1 MRKMKDSGIE
11 WIGDIPEDWIV
22 APLKKYLKSII
33 DYRGKTP
40 EKVPDGIFLVTARNI
55 KNGIID
61 YNLSQEYV
69 KETDY
74 EEIMHRGK
82 PDIGDV
88 LFTTEAPLGEVA
100 NVDRTDIALAQR
112 IIKFCPNDELN
123 PYFLKYWLLN
133 WGFQQFL
140 NTISTGSTAT
150 GIKASKLFMF
160 NVLITKKE
168 EQQNIVEYLDKKCA
182 SIDSIIDKE
191 QKLIEKLKE
200 YKQSLITETVT
211 KGLNPD
217 APMKDSGIEWIG
229 DIPEHW
235 EMTNV
240 SKLYNVI
247 LGKMLCTYPLSNED
261 TLENYLCA
269 ANIKF
274 EKIKTTEIKKMYF
287 NEKEKNLYLLK
298 YNDVVISEGGDAGTV
313 SIYRNEFYPCYIQ
326 NAVHKVTTINSSKNI
341 NKFLYYWMYFC
352 KNIGYVDLICN
363 KATIMHYTKD
373 KLSKTPIL
381 SLPFEEQKQIADYLD
396 EKCAKIDE
404 NISKRQALIEKLN
417 EYKKSLI
424 YEVVT
429 GKIEV

>member
-168 EQQNIVEYLDKKCA
+168 EQQNIVEYLDKKCT
-182 SIDSIIDKE
+182 SMDSIIDKE